1 MIRRMRMGEC
11 RQGSDALLRVMGLR
25 TVRYVGLLYMMNG
38 THMCRMT
45 DGWIQA

>member
-1 MIRRMRMGEC
+1 MGEC